1 MRKILKWLTPLIAV
15 GVAVFILFFLISIN
29 SNETSVALAPLEHKS
44 DVVAEQPQ
52 QVWLNHFSKTE
63 KLGYFYPVNEVLIQV
78 DLNEKIVEIKQT
90 IYKLSAPLM
99 DPYQLF
105 CLKEELKR
113 HNLKY
118 YLKKDKNS
126 AELLI
131 YSKDKEKLNSLVE
144 VLKNYQISA
153 TVGLYKED
161 T

>member
-29 SNETSVALAPLEHKS
+29 SNETSIALAPLEHKS
-44 DVVAEQPQ
+44 DIAVDKPQ
-52 QVWLNHFSKTE
+52 QDWLNHFSKTE
-63 KLGYFYPVNEVLIQV
+63 KLGYFYPVNEVLIQI
-78 DLNEKIVEIKQT
+78 DLNEKVVATKAT
-90 IYKLSAPLM
+90 TYKLSAPLL

-105 CLKEELKR
+105 CLIEELKR

-118 YLKKDKNS
+118 YLKKDKNG

-131 YSKDKEKLNSLVE
+131 YSKDRDKLNSLVE

-153 TVGLYKED
+153 TGGLYKED